1 MHGGAPLGR
10 ALVTRFAILPGVPKL
25 DISIDYTTEEEL
37 VDLLDEV
44 RNLWDSFEDGV
55 VDVGPVLRSL
65 LAATSL
71 AANQAARE
79 AAA

>member
-1 MHGGAPLGR
+1 M
-10 ALVTRFAILPGVPKL
+10 PKL
-25 DISIDYTTEEEL
+25 KVSIDYTADEEL
-37 VDLLDEV
+37 VDLLEEI

-79 AAA
+79 AAP